1 MNRQTLHPFTEHALV
16 FILGAGIFLSKP
28 VIYIATGLLT
38 LYFLIRLAS
47 DPAYRRDV
55 IGNKLIVMALAIYA
69 FGILA
74 GLIMHISTE
83 DLALI
88 ARKSLYL
95 VIFAPLLLAFRSA
108 TSRSFAL
115 TGALIGFWIAGIL
128 TLASIPNA
136 GISRIAGATWLVDV
150 WGVLCGFLVVFLTP
164 FVFDKRWSTYWRPFF
179 AVTVLLAFLL
189 LILSGARGPWL
200 GAAAALFVYLLLFQK
215 KTLGLLIVIA
225 ALAYFPAKHLYPTQI
240 NHITERAMS
249 VTQTQTVASN
259 WIRLTL
265 WQLSIGHAREKASV
279 APGGLLLGPGSAAHF
294 PEFVE
299 FTERTS
305 LLNDEEK
312 KRLASYGYPSND
324 IHNMYLDSIAKHGLI
339 WTLANLLFFLSVAF
353 VAWRH
358 RMPPNQTPL
367 AAPMVILYFL
377 ITGITYTLLPHFATT
392 FMIFFAVLGCTSNQR
407 EGNNDAGSFKN
418 QFST

>member
-1 MNRQTLHPFTEHALV
+1 MNRQTLYPFTEHALV
-16 FILGAGIFLSKP
+16 FLLGAGIFLSKP

-74 GLIMHISTE
+74 GLIMQISTE

-95 VIFAPLLLAFRSA
+95 IIFAPLLLAFRSA
-108 TSRSFAL
+108 TSRGFAL

-128 TLASIPNA
+128 TLSSIPNA
-136 GISRIAGATWLVDV
+136 GASRIAGATWLVDV

-164 FVFDKRWSTYWRPFF
+164 FVFDKRWSKYWRVFF
-179 AVTVLLAFLL
+179 AATALLTFVLLV
-189 LILSGARGPWL
+189 LSGARGPWL
-200 GAAAALFVYLLLFQK
+200 GAAAALFIYLLLFQMK
-215 KTLGLLIVIA
+215 ALGLLIAIA
-225 ALAYFPAKHLYPTQI
+225 ALAYFPAKHLFPAQI
-240 NHITERAMS
+240 HHITERALS
-249 VTQTQTVASN
+249 VTQTQTVSSN

-265 WQLSIGHAREKASV
+265 WQLSIEHALEKASV
-279 APGGLLLGPGSAAHF
+279 APGVLLLGPGSAAHF
-294 PEFVE
+294 PDFAEFA
-299 FTERTS
+299 ERSS

-339 WTLANLLFFLSVAF
+339 WTLANLLFFLSIAF

-358 RMPPNQTPL
+358 RTAPNQTPL
-367 AAPMVILYFL
+367 AAPVVILYFL

-392 FMIFFAVLGCTSNQR
+392 FMIFFATLATESDKKQN
-407 EGNNDAGSFKN
+407 FKR
-418 QFST
+418 